1 MYHLVLLTFD
11 AFRQISSFFIKILEN
26 LKNLNYSNKR
36 FFYKGVLDFMDLHQ
50 QLKDLS
56 QKYSFENVRLKKEEL
71 SPYLEV
77 CLQLQEE
84 HIEKFIEKA
93 GQINS
98 IVESCANMVSIF
110 DDSASKEV
118 LMQTSLRCAGRDTLY
133 ISTTPS
139 MVKILIETLFD

>member
-1 MYHLVLLTFD
+1 
-11 AFRQISSFFIKILEN
+11 
-26 LKNLNYSNKR
+26 
-36 FFYKGVLDFMDLHQ
+36 MDLHQ

-56 QKYSFENVRLKKEEL
+56 QKYSFENASLKKEEQ

-77 CLQLQEE
+77 CLQLHEE
-84 HIEKFIEKA
+84 QIEKFIEKA

-118 LMQTSLRCAGRDTLY
+118 LMQTSLRCAGRDRLY
-133 ISTTPS
+133 
-139 MVKILIETLFD
+139 

>member
-1 MYHLVLLTFD
+1 
-11 AFRQISSFFIKILEN
+11 
-26 LKNLNYSNKR
+26 
-36 FFYKGVLDFMDLHQ
+36 MDLHQ

-56 QKYSFENVRLKKEEL
+56 QKYSFENARLKKEEQ

-118 LMQTSLRCAGRDTLY
+118 LMQTALRCAGRDTLY
-133 ISTTPS
+133 IRTTSS

>member
-1 MYHLVLLTFD
+1 
-11 AFRQISSFFIKILEN
+11 
-26 LKNLNYSNKR
+26 
-36 FFYKGVLDFMDLHQ
+36 MDLHQ

-56 QKYSFENVRLKKEEL
+56 QKYSFENARLKKEEQ

-93 GQINS
+93 GQLNS

-110 DDSASKEV
+110 DDSAPMEV
-118 LMQTSLRCAGRDTLY
+118 LMQTSLRCAGRDMLY
-133 ISTTPS
+133 IRTTPS
-139 MVKILIETLFD
+139 MVKILIESLFD